1 MASSSSRMAK
11 ASLQRMRGN
20 NPSEKHQQT
29 ASTQKRRT
37 FSSMESHLNQIK
49 LQKIPKMVG
58 YVVQSGALSSHD
70 GERKHRPYYVDR
82 PIVLMN
88 DPFSALDP
96 MIRSEVQ
103 NEVHDL

>member
-1 MASSSSRMAK
+1 
-11 ASLQRMRGN
+11 
-20 NPSEKHQQT
+20 
-29 ASTQKRRT
+29 
-37 FSSMESHLNQIK
+37 
-49 LQKIPKMVG
+49 MVG